1 MRINDDAKIL
11 GAYFFEGTD
20 FFPEPFVYSNIK
32 VDTFSDPLDY
42 VTQIQGLFSL
52 RISFFNLFKL

>member
-52 RISFFNLFKL
+52 RISFF